1 MSIDFHMSNT
11 TWLITGASSG
21 LGYALGEYVLKQ
33 GDRVVLAAR
42 TLGSMAGLAKRFPE
56 TGLALALD
64 VTKPV
69 QRSAVVEQTETRF
82 GGIDVLVNNAGIDFL
97 GAIEEQNEDDYRA
110 LFEVNFFGARPFC
123 VSSCQACVG
132 ASGEQSSTCRPW
144 TAWPVCLRTATTR
157 RVNSRW
163 KA

>member
-1 MSIDFHMSNT
+1 MSNT

-56 TGLALALD
+56 TGLALTLD

-69 QRSAVVEQTETRF
+69 
-82 GGIDVLVNNAGIDFL
+82 
-97 GAIEEQNEDDYRA
+97 
-110 LFEVNFFGARPFC
+110 
-123 VSSCQACVG
+123 
-132 ASGEQSSTCRPW
+132 
-144 TAWPVCLRTATTR
+144 
-157 RVNSRW
+157 
-163 KA
+163 